1 MYSILDVTT
10 VLFVSQTL
18 FYSDILDT
26 GMFQHILE

>member
-1 MYSILDVTT
+1 MYISDVMT
-10 VLFVSQTL
+10 VLFVPQTL